1 MVYIINQT
9 YEELMLN
16 RQHIQVVE
24 TSLSDLYN
32 HVNKWITVRNR
43 AWGSISAG
51 LQIDWEVGHCR
62 CYGR

>member
-32 HVNKWITVRNR
+32 HVNKWITVRK
-43 AWGSISAG
+43 
-51 LQIDWEVGHCR
+51 
-62 CYGR
+62 